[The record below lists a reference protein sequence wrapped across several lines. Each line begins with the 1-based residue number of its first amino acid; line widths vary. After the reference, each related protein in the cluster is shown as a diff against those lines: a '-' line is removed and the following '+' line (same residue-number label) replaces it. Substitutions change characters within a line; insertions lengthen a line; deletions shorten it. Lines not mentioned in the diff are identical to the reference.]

1 MKLIFPGI
9 IEKIA
14 TRVDK
19 TVCVT
24 LGSQEI
30 TNDDAGRLFQMRGAY
45 CKILLSD
52 DNITTLEEEMMVAT
66 SVTGTKKKTQ
76 SARLRAVLFVMHE
89 QSGLQI
95 SFDDFYNTEMS
106 RIIDHY
112 KTKLQ

>member
-1 MKLIFPGI
+1 MKLIFPGV

-52 DNITTLEEEMMVAT
+52 DNITTLEEEMIVAT
-66 SVTGTKKKTQ
+66 SVTGTKQKTP
-76 SARLRAVLFVMHE
+76 SARLRAVFFRLHE
-89 QSGLQI
+89 QNGLPI
-95 SFDDFYNTEMS
+95 SFDDFYSVEMEK
-106 RIIDHY
+106 IITHF
-112 KTKLQ
+112 KSKLQ